1 MIRIK
6 MLVETTGLDFGN
18 KMHTVANSALRL
30 VASMKRDWMQVF
42 LKTHAILLEPVQ
54 NSKGNMMIFLSK
66 TLCILF

>member
-1 MIRIK
+1 MISIK

-54 NSKGNMMIFLSK
+54 NGKGKMMIFLSK

>member
-1 MIRIK
+1 MISIN

-42 LKTHAILLEPVQ
+42 LKTHAILLETVQ
-54 NSKGNMMIFLSK
+54 NGRNMMIFFSN

>member
-1 MIRIK
+1 MISIK

-42 LKTHAILLEPVQ
+42 LKTHAILLETVQ
-54 NSKGNMMIFLSK
+54 NGKVNMMIFFSK